1 MSYKL
6 NKAFKNKNKKQ
17 VNHYLMILML
27 LESGSRPSAVLGVK
41 FCQISFDDLNFN
53 LTASDTKTRSV
64 SNDNNVSKLL
74 RHF

>member
-1 MSYKL
+1 
-6 NKAFKNKNKKQ
+6 
-17 VNHYLMILML
+17 ML

-64 SNDNNVSKLL
+64 PNDNNVSKLL